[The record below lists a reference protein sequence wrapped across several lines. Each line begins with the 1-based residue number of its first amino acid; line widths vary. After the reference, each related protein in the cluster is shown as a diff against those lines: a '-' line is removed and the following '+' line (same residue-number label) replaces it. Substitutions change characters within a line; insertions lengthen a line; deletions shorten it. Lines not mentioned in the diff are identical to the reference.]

1 MPQLRL
7 RFALPSELNMQNE
20 FYNEFDKELLYPE
33 EGRTTR
39 ERTVFQQDRDRIIHS
54 SSFRRLQ
61 AKTQV
66 FFSGEYDFYRTRL
79 THSIEVAQIGRSI
92 CHYLQQESELL
103 NRNFFI
109 DAELVEAV
117 CLSHD
122 IGHPP
127 FGHAGE
133 DTLNSLMKEL
143 GGFEGNAQTLRIIT
157 ETIYS
162 GVDGREGMNPTRA
175 FTDGVMKYKMLYRNM
190 KKGDNHPKNHFLY
203 DEQEMFLRF
212 IFGNTPL
219 PDEMKSAHVLN
230 KFRSIECQI
239 MDWADDTAYSINDV
253 MDGLAAGLITGV
265 KIEQWAQK
273 KQLSDRQHNLIR
285 SLLDAIDRRQLNRFF
300 ARKIG
305 EFIRSATLTKTNN
318 FLSNKTNRYAYLL
331 EIDPQVREE
340 ADLYGLLS
348 RELVFWSPQIYQLE
362 YKADH
367 MLKEIFKAFQEHY
380 LTDPDSKFVLLPDS
394 AERYVRREKDR
405 MRRARLLCDYIAGM
419 TDVFAIRT
427 YKRLFDPDF
436 GSIMDLV

>member
-1 MPQLRL
+1 MINR
-7 RFALPSELNMQNE
+7 
-20 FYNEFDKELLYPE
+20 FYNAFDAEILHPE
-33 EGRTTR
+33 EGRTLR
-39 ERTVFQQDRDRIIHS
+39 ERTPFQQDRDRIIHS

-92 CHYLQQESELL
+92 CHYLQHESGLLDQE
-103 NRNFFI
+103 FYI
-109 DAELVEAV
+109 DPELVEAI

-133 DTLNSLMKEL
+133 DTLNGLMKDL

-162 GVDGREGMNPTRA
+162 GVEGREGMNPTRA
-175 FTDGVMKYKMLYRNM
+175 FTDGVMKYKMLFHDLCS
-190 KKGDNHPKNHFLY
+190 GDRTPKNHFLY
-203 DEQEMFLRF
+203 DDQDRFLRF
-212 IFGNTPL
+212 IYGDKNIPAEL
-219 PDEMKSAHVLN
+219 KQAKYLN

-253 MDGLAAGLITGV
+253 MDGLAAGLITVV
-265 KIEQWAQK
+265 KIEQWIRRK
-273 KQLSDRQHNLIR
+273 DLSPQQQDWMQTLIR
-285 SLLDAIDRRQLNRFF
+285 AVHDRQLNRFF

-305 EFIRSATLTKTNN
+305 EFIRSAKLVKTDN
-318 FLSNKTNRYAYLL
+318 FMSGDTNRYAYRLD
-331 EIDPQVREE
+331 IDQRVREE
-340 ADLYGLLS
+340 ADWYGTLS

-367 MLKEIFKAFQEHY
+367 MLKEIFKAFREHY
-380 LTDPDSKFVLLPDS
+380 LDNPDSKYVLLPES
-394 AERYVRREKDR
+394 TERYVRKEKDIL
-405 MRRARLLCDYIAGM
+405 RRARLLCDYIAGM

>member
-1 MPQLRL
+1 MK
-7 RFALPSELNMQNE
+7 NK
-20 FYNEFDKELLYPE
+20 FYNTFDGVLLHPDE
-33 EGRTTR
+33 NRSKH
-39 ERTVFQQDRDRIIHS
+39 ERTPFQQDRDRIIHS

-79 THSIEVAQIGRSI
+79 THSIEVAQIGRSL
-92 CHYLQQESELL
+92 CHFLQQESEFLSDD
-103 NRNFFI
+103 FFI
-109 DAELVEAV
+109 DPELVEAV

-133 DTLNSLMKEL
+133 DTLNALMKNL

-157 ETIYS
+157 ETLYS
-162 GVDGREGMNPTRA
+162 GAEGREGMNPTRA
-175 FTDGVMKYKMLYRNM
+175 FTDGVMKYKMIYRNM
-190 KKGDNHPKNHFLY
+190 MHEGETPKNHFLY
-203 DEQEMFLRF
+203 DEQEPYLSF
-212 IFGNTPL
+212 IFETSSL
-219 PDEMKSAHVLN
+219 PPELNNEKALN

-253 MDGLAAGLITGV
+253 MDGLSAGLITV
-265 KIEQWAQK
+265 EKIEQWAQK
-273 KQLSDRQHNLIR
+273 KNLTPDHQKR
-285 SLLDAIDRRQLNRFF
+285 LDALLESIHGRQLNRFF

-305 EFIRSATLTKTNN
+305 EFIRSAELKKTDN
-318 FLSNKTNRYAYLL
+318 FMSERTNRYLYKL
-331 EIDPQVREE
+331 EIAPDIRDE
-340 ADLYGLLS
+340 ADLYGMLS

-362 YKADH
+362 YKADF
-367 MLKEIFKAFQEHY
+367 MLKQIFMAFQEHY
-380 LTDPDSKFVLLPDS
+380 LIDPGSKFMLLPES
-394 AERYVRREKDR
+394 TEKYVRSETDLI
-405 MRRARLLCDYIAGM
+405 RRARLICDYIAGM

>member
-1 MPQLRL
+1 
-7 RFALPSELNMQNE
+7 MQNT
-20 FYNEFDKELLYPE
+20 FYNTFDTELLHPE
-33 EGRTTR
+33 ETR
-39 ERTVFQQDRDRIIHS
+39 SKQERTPFQQDRDRIIHS

-92 CHYLQQESELL
+92 CHFLQQESRLL
-103 NRNFFI
+103 SQDFFI
-109 DAELVEAV
+109 DPELVEAI

-122 IGHPP
+122 MGHPP

-133 DTLNSLMKEL
+133 DTLNTLMKNL
-143 GGFEGNAQTLRIIT
+143 GGFEGNAQTLRILT

-162 GVDGREGMNPTRA
+162 GPEGREGMNPTRA
-175 FTDGVMKYKMLYRNM
+175 FADGIMKYKTLYRNM
-190 KKGDNHPKNHFLY
+190 INGAVPPKNHFLY
-203 DEQEMFLRF
+203 DDQEKYIQF
-212 IFGNTPL
+212 IYDTDDL
-219 PDEMKSAHVLN
+219 PAELNNERTLN

-253 MDGLAAGLITGV
+253 MDGLAAGLITIE
-265 KIEQWAQK
+265 KIEQWAIKKSLSEDHQK
-273 KQLSDRQHNLIR
+273 RIGSLIK
-285 SLLDAIDRRQLNRFF
+285 AIHEHQLNRFF

-305 EFIRSATLTKTNN
+305 EFIRSAHLSKTQN
-318 FLSNKTNRYAYLL
+318 FMSRLTNRYAFKLD
-331 EIDPQVREE
+331 IDPSIRDE
-340 ADLYGLLS
+340 ADLYGTLS

-380 LTDPDSKFVLLPDS
+380 LSDPNSKFVLLPSS
-394 AERYVRREKDR
+394 AEQYVRRERDLI
-405 MRRARLLCDYIAGM
+405 RRARLLCDYIAGM

>member
-1 MPQLRL
+1 MQNT
-7 RFALPSELNMQNE
+7 FYNTFDSEL
-20 FYNEFDKELLYPE
+20 LHPE
-33 EGRTTR
+33 ETRTKQ
-39 ERTVFQQDRDRIIHS
+39 ERTPFQQDRDRIIHS

-79 THSIEVAQIGRSI
+79 THSIEVAQIGRSM
-92 CHYLQQESELL
+92 CHYLQQESGLL
-103 NRNFFI
+103 SQDFFI
-109 DAELVEAV
+109 DPELVEAI

-133 DTLNSLMKEL
+133 DTLNAMMRNL
-143 GGFEGNAQTLRIIT
+143 GGFEGNAQTLRILT

-162 GVDGREGMNPTRA
+162 GPKGREGMNPTRA
-175 FTDGVMKYKMLYRNM
+175 FTDGIMKYKMLYCNM
-190 KKGDNHPKNHFLY
+190 MRDGFPPKNHFLY
-203 DEQEMFLRF
+203 DDQEKYIRF
-212 IFGNTPL
+212 IYGTADFYAELN
-219 PDEMKSAHVLN
+219 DENAVN

-253 MDGLAAGLITGV
+253 MDGLAAGLITIE
-265 KIEQWAQK
+265 KIEKWAQK
-273 KQLSDRQHNLIR
+273 KPMESGRQILID
-285 SLLDAIDRRQLNRFF
+285 SLLQAIHDRQLNRFF

-305 EFIRSATLTKTNN
+305 EFIRSAQLIKTQN
-318 FLSNKTNRYAYLL
+318 FMSRLSNRYAYKLD
-331 EIDPQVREE
+331 INPSIRDE
-340 ADLYGLLS
+340 ADLYGMLS

-367 MLKEIFKAFQEHY
+367 MLKAIFKAFQEHY
-380 LTDPDSKFVLLPDS
+380 LSNPNSKFVLLPNS
-394 AERYVRREKDR
+394 AEEYVRCEKDLT
-405 MRRARLLCDYIAGM
+405 RRSRLLCDYIAGM

-427 YKRLFDPDF
+427 FKRLFDPDF

>member
-1 MPQLRL
+1 
-7 RFALPSELNMQNE
+7 MQAGLILQNT
-20 FYNEFDKELLYPE
+20 FYNTFDVELLHPE
-33 EGRTTR
+33 EFRSKQ
-39 ERTVFQQDRDRIIHS
+39 ERTPFQQDRDRIIHS

-92 CHYLQQESELL
+92 CHYLQQESGLL
-103 NRNFFI
+103 NQDFFI
-109 DAELVEAV
+109 DPELVEAI

-133 DTLNSLMKEL
+133 DTLNTLMTDL

-162 GVDGREGMNPTRA
+162 GPEGREGMNPTRA
-175 FTDGVMKYKMLYRNM
+175 FTDGVMKYKMLYKNM
-190 KKGDNHPKNHFLY
+190 TTDGITPKNHFLY
-203 DEQEMFLRF
+203 DAQEPYIRF
-212 IFGNTPL
+212 IFGHTPL
-219 PDEMKSAHVLN
+219 SEDFRNERILN
-230 KFRSIECQI
+230 RFRSIECQI

-253 MDGLAAGLITGV
+253 MDGLAASLITIE
-265 KIEQWAQK
+265 KIEKWVRK
-273 KQLSDRQHNLIR
+273 KSLKPEDQNLIDA
-285 SLLDAIDRRQLNRFF
+285 LLQAIHDRQLNRFF

-305 EFIRSATLTKTNN
+305 EFIRSAHLAKTQN
-318 FLSNKTNRYAYLL
+318 FMSDLTNRYAYKI
-331 EIDPQVREE
+331 EVDPSVRNE
-340 ADLYGLLS
+340 ADLYGMLS

-367 MLKEIFKAFQEHY
+367 MLKEIFKAFREHY
-380 LTDPDSKFVLLPDS
+380 LSDPNSKFVLLPDS
-394 AERYVRREKDR
+394 TEKYVRSEKDLIQ
-405 MRRARLLCDYIAGM
+405 RARLLCDYIAGM

>member
-1 MPQLRL
+1 MNNLFYNSFDTEVL
-7 RFALPSELNMQNE
+7 HPSETRSSH
-20 FYNEFDKELLYPE
+20 D
-33 EGRTTR
+33 RTP
-39 ERTVFQQDRDRIIHS
+39 FQQDRDRIIHS

-79 THSIEVAQIGRSI
+79 THSIEVAQIGRAL
-92 CHYLQQESELL
+92 CHALRHESGLL
-103 NRNFFI
+103 REDFFI
-109 DAELVEAV
+109 DPELVEAI

-133 DTLNSLMKEL
+133 NTLNRLMKDL

-162 GVDGREGMNPTRA
+162 GPAGREGMNPTRA
-175 FTDGVMKYKMLYRNM
+175 FADGVMKYKTLHGNM
-190 KKGDNHPKNHFLY
+190 IRDNFPPRNHFLY
-203 DEQEMFLRF
+203 DDQEPYIRFLF
-212 IFGNTPL
+212 DTSAL
-219 PDEMKSAHVLN
+219 PPELNSEKKLN

-253 MDGLAAGLITGV
+253 MDGLAAGLITAQ
-265 KIEQWAQK
+265 KIEQWIQK
-273 KQLSDRQHNLIR
+273 QSLNAELESSVQ
-285 SLLDAIDRRQLNRFF
+285 SLLEAIHQRQLNRFF

-305 EFIRSATLTKTNN
+305 EYIRSAKLVETKN
-318 FLSNKTNRYAYLL
+318 FMSPVTQRYAYRL
-331 EIDPQVREE
+331 EIDPGIRAE
-340 ADLYGLLS
+340 ADLFGMIA

-362 YKADH
+362 YKANY
-367 MLKEIFKAFQEHY
+367 MLKKIFNAFEEHY
-380 LTDPDSKFVLLPDS
+380 LTDPDSTFALLPDFT
-394 AERYVRREKDR
+394 EKYVRDEKDLH
-405 MRRARLLCDYIAGM
+405 RRARLICDYIAGM